1 VPRRYTAPPASR
13 PATAWAL
20 LKWPWGYEDVS
31 GETTDWLR
39 ASFSRDA
46 VTNDGG
52 RMRTSPVRA
61 CRRRQRRV
69 ATHRPVARIC
79 SAGHG
84 GQVLVSAAA
93 YDSLGGAVLTG
104 LTFRHLGEHSLKDL
118 RERERLF
125 QLLIAGVHNAW
136 SRCCAARQTSSPR
149 P

>member
-1 VPRRYTAPPASR
+1 VTLSRTTAAGCERVLSALVDDVSVVSR
-13 PATAWAL
+13 PIGL
-20 LKWPWGYEDVS
+20 S
-31 GETTDWLR
+31 
-39 ASFSRDA
+39 
-46 VTNDGG
+46 
-52 RMRTSPVRA
+52 
-61 CRRRQRRV
+61 
-69 ATHRPVARIC
+69 RIC

-118 RERERLF
+118 REPERLF